1 MIYVYLNDLD
11 VGMQAIIDEL
21 SASPNIKGRL
31 MDIGFVPGTMIVP
44 IMLNAGKNMVAYQ
57 IKGTTVALRKDDT
70 SKIRVHII

>member
-44 IMLNAGKNMVAYQ
+44 IMLNAG
-57 IKGTTVALRKDDT
+57 
-70 SKIRVHII
+70 